1 MPTTVSTRPVARL
14 PPLNSPLARF
24 QYTVG
29 SCFWYGV
36 IANTNETAVP
46 TMTGDQD
53 HQVGNGRHAMPPLY
67 PHDGN
72 LVGQVN
78 KKSRSLRNGR

>member
-1 MPTTVSTRPVARL
+1 MPATVSTRPVARR

-24 QYTVG
+24 QYTVC

-46 TMTGDQD
+46 TMTGGQD
-53 HQVGNGRHAMPPLY
+53 HQAGNGRHAMPPLI
-67 PHDGN
+67 PPRGES
-72 LVGQVN
+72 G
-78 KKSRSLRNGR
+78 GAG